1 MLYLTKPA
9 GARRPKDAAI
19 EPVDEVNAKV
29 RCGHVTVARLLY
41 TPSGIYYYYG
51 GNRGQ
56 TASGHHR
63 L

>member
-1 MLYLTKPA
+1 M
-9 GARRPKDAAI
+9 
-19 EPVDEVNAKV
+19 NAKTKV
-29 RCGHVTVARLLY
+29 RYGHVTVARLLY
-41 TPSGIYYYYG
+41 TPSSVYYYYG